1 MAGSGAGGGA
11 GVAGSDAGG
20 EAGGAGAGGANGIF
34 AFNPSATARSEVAII
49 DLSIPED
56 WEVVGIQGPSGA
68 LTTTQEIEKS
78 DPVLLE
84 TAMAGSALIAFAAML
99 NGRQVMDYWINSVE
113 YVSDPQSP
121 AIRINVDTMPRGH
134 LDVEEEK
141 ARLTAFAEEHRD
153 AMVKIT
159 GRRPSM
165 RRLAVRLPA
174 VPPLAWGLFKP
185 VNTNPAELPIT
196 SADQVKRDANVIES
210 KLIRLEVNEN
220 GTVNILQGSLVF
232 PGCARLVDG
241 ADWGD
246 TYNYSPPEADS
257 FVSDPDSVVIT
268 PLSDGPLSASIE
280 VMRGYAIPAAYDTAA
295 SARSA
300 ETHRLTVTD
309 TYEIRSGE
317 AFVRVTTRFEN
328 PSKDH
333 RLRLH
338 FPLPFKPTGSDA
350 QTPFD
355 VVHRSLE
362 AEGGPH
368 EVALPTYPA
377 RGFVDVSGP
386 DGGLALLFAPVTEY
400 EVVDDEIAL
409 TLLRSVG
416 MLSQRDMKYRPLPA
430 GPDVPAP
437 EAQCLGEHEF
447 SYAICPH
454 PGDWF
459 EAGLCGLADRF
470 AFPLHV
476 ADTRPVPDPTI
487 NDVLGIDG
495 QNIQISACYRDHGRP
510 TLRFWSTRNGGRIAT
525 RHEAT
530 EVDILGRQIE
540 GEEERSNEF
549 LLDPFEIKT
558 IAIT

>member
-1 MAGSGAGGGA
+1 M
-11 GVAGSDAGG
+11 
-20 EAGGAGAGGANGIF
+20 
-34 AFNPSATARSEVAII
+34 
-49 DLSIPED
+49 
-56 WEVVGIQGPSGA
+56 
-68 LTTTQEIEKS
+68 
-78 DPVLLE
+78 
-84 TAMAGSALIAFAAML
+84 
-99 NGRQVMDYWINSVE
+99 
-113 YVSDPQSP
+113 
-121 AIRINVDTMPRGH
+121 
-134 LDVEEEK
+134 
-141 ARLTAFAEEHRD
+141 
-153 AMVKIT
+153 
-159 GRRPSM
+159 
-165 RRLAVRLPA
+165 
-174 VPPLAWGLFKP
+174 
-185 VNTNPAELPIT
+185 
-196 SADQVKRDANVIES
+196 
-210 KLIRLEVNEN
+210 
-220 GTVNILQGSLVF
+220 
-232 PGCARLVDG
+232 
-241 ADWGD
+241 
-246 TYNYSPPEADS
+246 
-257 FVSDPDSVVIT
+257 SDPDSVVIT

-350 QTPFD
+350 QTPSMSCTARLRQRE
-355 VVHRSLE
+355 VHTRSRCR
-362 AEGGPH
+362 H
-368 EVALPTYPA
+368 IR